1 MHEIGK
7 QIAGQAAAALVQ
19 DGMVVGLGTGTT
31 VRHLLDALGARVRDE
46 GLRIVG
52 VPTSAA
58 TAELATRHRIPL
70 TEPGAMPI
78 DLALDGADEIEHG
91 TLRLIKGLGGALL
104 REKVVAEA
112 SARFVVLAD
121 ASKMV
126 PRLGHAVSL
135 PVEVDQFAHV
145 AAMRRIAA
153 LGGDP
158 VLRRTEGVRDR
169 RGPCHSGLCR
179 IRADPRSVHAGT
191 SAAGD
196 RRRGRH
202 RAVSFTGRTGNRRR

>member
-1 MHEIGK
+1 
-7 QIAGQAAAALVQ
+7 
-19 DGMVVGLGTGTT
+19 
-31 VRHLLDALGARVRDE
+31 
-46 GLRIVG
+46 
-52 VPTSAA
+52 
-58 TAELATRHRIPL
+58 
-70 TEPGAMPI
+70 MPI

-158 VLRRTEGVRDR
+158 VLRRTEAGAVFVTDGGHVILDCAGFAPILDPFTLERRLRAIAGVV
-169 RGPCHSGLCR
+169 GTGLFLLPVEQAIVGDDNGTVR
-179 IRADPRSVHAGT
+179 IFRVGASRP
-191 SAAGD
+191 
-196 RRRGRH
+196 
-202 RAVSFTGRTGNRRR
+202 